1 MTDAPPPAT
10 IVQMLPFG
18 FIIVS
23 FIDEPDLASSSAI
36 YFSSGKAS
44 RPKGGGNVSDPH
56 SREQIYS
63 AHLDYY

>member
-1 MTDAPPPAT
+1 
-10 IVQMLPFG
+10 MLPFG

-44 RPKGGGNVSDPH
+44 RPNGGGKVSDPH

-63 AHLDYY
+63 AHLKYN